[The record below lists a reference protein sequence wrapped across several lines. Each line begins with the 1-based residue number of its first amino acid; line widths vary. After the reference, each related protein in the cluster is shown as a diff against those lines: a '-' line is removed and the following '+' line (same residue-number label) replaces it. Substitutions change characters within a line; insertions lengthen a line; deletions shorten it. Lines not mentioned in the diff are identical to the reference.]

1 MSFHIEPFTPAWQAQ
16 VTALVLGIQRDEFG
30 IAITAQEQP
39 DLIDIPNFVQK
50 GAGNFWV
57 AFSGEKVVGTI
68 ALLDI
73 GGGLGALRK
82 MFVAADWRGRD
93 KGVAM
98 ALLETLLSHAR
109 ARGLDEIVLGT
120 TAAYHAAHRF
130 YEKTGFTEIPADS
143 LPPTFPRIR
152 QDSKFYRLRL

>member
-1 MSFHIEPFTPAWQAQ
+1 MSLRIEAFTRDSQSQ

-30 IAITAQEQP
+30 IAITAEEQP

-57 AFSGEKVVGTI
+57 ALSGETVVGTI
-68 ALLDI
+68 ALLDR

-82 MFVAADWRGRD
+82 MFVAIDWRGRE
-93 KGVAM
+93 KRVEST
-98 ALLETLLSHAR
+98 LLETLLAHAR
-109 ARGLDEIVLGT
+109 AHGLQEIVLGT
-120 TAAYHAAHRF
+120 TEAYHAAHRF
-130 YEKTGFTEIPADS
+130 YEKTGFTEIPAEA
-143 LPPTFPRIR
+143 LPAAFPRIK